1 MEKGLKSAIAS
12 CKIQTVEIVTSEEG
26 ISRLKVDQKC
36 LIGADVSSPVVGN
49 TERTVKNSCEIADL
63 IRGKTI
69 GAENVLSILFL
80 SSPNFQFT
88 LPLKFQSKDLER
100 TLSENKRFLC
110 FNRQICFPFVLTPHN
125 LYTVAFI
132 ITDSWQGYGLYR
144 LTSCQLDLPDL
155 F

>member
-69 GAENVLSILFL
+69 GAEDVLSIVSLF
-80 SSPNFQFT
+80 T
-88 LPLKFQSKDLER
+88 KLPVHLAIKV
-100 TLSENKRFLC
+100 SEQRL
-110 FNRQICFPFVLTPHN
+110 REDPF
-125 LYTVAFI
+125 
-132 ITDSWQGYGLYR
+132 
-144 LTSCQLDLPDL
+144 
-155 F
+155 